1 MGQQEVSMYAEAV
14 RERRQNLLLETP
26 TVFCLSVLASP
37 GLCVV
42 QAFLQAG
49 NNQNYS
55 PLEMT
60 GKEI

>member
-1 MGQQEVSMYAEAV
+1 M
-14 RERRQNLLLETP
+14 
-26 TVFCLSVLASP
+26 VFCLSVLASL

-42 QAFLQAG
+42 QAFLQAC

-55 PLEMT
+55 LLEIA

>member
-1 MGQQEVSMYAEAV
+1 M
-14 RERRQNLLLETP
+14 
-26 TVFCLSVLASP
+26 VFCLSVLALP

-55 PLEMT
+55 SLEMT